1 MHLLF
6 MTNSEIR
13 QILSTKKFK
22 SLTYRKLNGS
32 IHNYHAAQLGVH
44 RELIKGAPPP
54 SEYKSWKLYWEKT
67 NTINLWCRKE
77 GEEAAKFRSL
87 KLDGIISVRAEGSIF
102 E

>member
-1 MHLLF
+1 

-44 RELIKGAPPP
+44 RELIKGAPAP
-54 SEYKSWKLYWEKT
+54 SNYDSWKLYWSKT

-77 GEEAAKFRSL
+77 NETDGKFRSF
-87 KLDGIISVRAEGSIF
+87 KLDGIISVRAEGNIF